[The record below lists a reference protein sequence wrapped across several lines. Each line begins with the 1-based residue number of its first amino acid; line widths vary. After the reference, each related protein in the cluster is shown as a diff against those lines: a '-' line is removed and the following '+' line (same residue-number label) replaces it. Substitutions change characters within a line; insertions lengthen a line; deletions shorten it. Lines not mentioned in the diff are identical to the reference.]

1 MHIKLHLQ
9 LQPEMQKKTLGAA
22 WMVGGGEG
30 GGGGGGGRQRLLQ
43 LFIHHSDSQ
52 LYFNAKLPSLEYCTH
67 LTASY
72 TQSQSL
78 HLSRTHLPLMQSRYP
93 CNQLWGRVG
102 LREKSLKHPTESL
115 RSDRLFRLP

>member
-22 WMVGGGEG
+22 WMVG

-78 HLSRTHLPLMQSRYP
+78 SRTHLPLMQSRYP
-93 CNQLWGRVG
+93 VAISCGGG
-102 LREKSLKHPTESL
+102 LG
-115 RSDRLFRLP
+115 